1 MQVSVEST
9 GGLERRMT
17 VTIPAEEVEKAV
29 RDRLKTLS
37 RRVKLKGFRPGKVPL
52 SVIASHYG
60 PQVRQEVLSEITQ
73 NSFREA
79 VAQEK
84 LQLASMP
91 RIEPLHTEPGENYQ
105 YAAVFEVM
113 SQFDILP
120 VQDIKITRPVAE
132 VTEQD
137 VDAMLENL
145 RRQRAQWQEVERPA
159 RNEDRLIIDY
169 RGTVEGEPFPGN
181 EGQQVPLV
189 LGSGR
194 FIAGFEDQLQGVKA
208 GDDVTVEVTFP
219 DDYHATE
226 VAGRQARFEVHVHS
240 VAESVLPEIDEEFV
254 RSYDVADGTLE
265 SLRREVRKSM
275 EDELQQAIR
284 ERVKEQVMDELL
296 AANPIELPQA
306 QVEQQIARLM
316 ARTRET
322 LQRQGV
328 DSAGLELDRSMFEE
342 EARKRVA
349 LGLLTA
355 EIVRQQNLTA
365 GPDEV
370 RAKVESLAAA
380 YDDPDEVVRWYY
392 ADAARLA
399 DIESLVLEDAV
410 VDWILSQAQVTEEPT
425 TFEALMKDRRR

>member
-29 RDRLKTLS
+29 QDRLKTLS

-113 SQFDILP
+113 SQFDLLP

-145 RRQRAQWQEVERPA
+145 RRQRARWQDVERPA

-208 GDDVTVEVTFP
+208 GEDVTVEVTFP

-240 VAESVLPEIDEEFV
+240 VAESVLPEMDEEFV

-275 EDELQQAIR
+275 EDELRQAVR

-296 AANPIELPQA
+296 AANPIELPRA
-306 QVEQQIARLM
+306 QVEQQIGRLM

-365 GPDEV
+365 EPDQV

-410 VDWILSQAQVTEEPT
+410 VDWVLGQAQVTDEPT
-425 TFEALMKDRRR
+425 TFEALMKDRRS